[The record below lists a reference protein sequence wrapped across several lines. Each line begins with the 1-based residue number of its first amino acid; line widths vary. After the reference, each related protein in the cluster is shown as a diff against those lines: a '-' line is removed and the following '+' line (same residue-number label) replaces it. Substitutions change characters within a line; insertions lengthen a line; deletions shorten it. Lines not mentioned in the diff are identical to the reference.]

1 MRISSGW
8 ENLKSENQALILP
21 QWSRGELAASELACA
36 PEVDPW
42 KDIGLSHGWKDLVWS
57 ESRSCS
63 CWMFGEWLTLVEKLE
78 VWIPKNWCRGKGS
91 VGRRCNGSQQG
102 KPVMTEPTVNTCQL
116 QTAHVLGQHH
126 SAGSKDVS
134 VSPFSS
140 SISIPTLET
149 LKTPVSML
157 WKQELKLPSEGTEE
171 KTSKCLLTNYGP
183 NRGRRG
189 ALTLKEDLS
198 FNF

>member
-1 MRISSGW
+1 
-8 ENLKSENQALILP
+8 
-21 QWSRGELAASELACA
+21 
-36 PEVDPW
+36 
-42 KDIGLSHGWKDLVWS
+42 
-57 ESRSCS
+57 
-63 CWMFGEWLTLVEKLE
+63 
-78 VWIPKNWCRGKGS
+78 
-91 VGRRCNGSQQG
+91 
-102 KPVMTEPTVNTCQL
+102 MTEPTVNTCQL

-126 SAGSKDVS
+126 SAGSTDVS

-149 LKTPVSML
+149 LQTPVSML